1 MILHNICIEQG
12 NSLSKKL
19 NLTFNPDTLGKRNR
33 DEIRELLQMTDCPKT
48 KDKKEERMN
57 KERMNKERLAK
68 NDALCQKV
76 WLEKETG
83 EVS

>member
-48 KDKKEERMN
+48 KDEKE
-57 KERMNKERLAK
+57 ERMNKERLAK

-83 EVS
+83 KVS

>member
-19 NLTFNPDTLGKRNR
+19 DLTFNPDTLGKRNR
-33 DEIRELLQMTDCPKT
+33 DEIRELLQMTDCPKK
-48 KDKKEERMN
+48 KDEKE
-57 KERMNKERLAK
+57 ERMNKERLAK

-83 EVS
+83 KVS

>member
-19 NLTFNPDTLGKRNR
+19 DLTFNPDTLGKRNR

-48 KDKKEERMN
+48 KDEKE
-57 KERMNKERLAK
+57 ERMNKERLAK

-83 EVS
+83 KVS

>member
-19 NLTFNPDTLGKRNR
+19 DLTFNPDTLGKRNR
-33 DEIRELLQMTDCPKT
+33 NEIRELLQMTDCPKT
-48 KDKKEERMN
+48 KDEKE
-57 KERMNKERLAK
+57 ERMNKERLAK

-83 EVS
+83 KVS

>member
-19 NLTFNPDTLGKRNR
+19 DLTFNPDTLGKRNR

-48 KDKKEERMN
+48 KDEKE
-57 KERMNKERLAK
+57 ERMNKERLAK

-76 WLEKETG
+76 WLDKETG
-83 EVS
+83 KVS